1 MRTLPIIVRAAGAF
15 ILLSMSV
22 AALADDPARRACH
35 ADAVRL
41 CPAEVHSL
49 NRRRV
54 ELCLWARVNQ
64 TTPVCHA
71 MILTIHAQRAA
82 AASRAP

>member
-1 MRTLPIIVRAAGAF
+1 MRRQPIIVRAAGAV
-15 ILLSMSV
+15 ILLSTSV
-22 AALADDPARRACH
+22 ATLADDPARRACH

-41 CPAEVHSL
+41 CPAEMHSL
-49 NRRRV
+49 SRRRV
-54 ELCLWARVNQ
+54 ELCLWARVSQ

-71 MILTIHAQRAA
+71 MILTIHAQRQA